1 MAEEPVNIK
10 EFQELARKS
19 LPKMYFDFINGGA
32 EDQHTL
38 RENVAAFCSITLSFK
53 PVILINKQGHRFKSL
68 LFGLLSMRPRI
79 LVDVSRIDISTTILG
94 YHTSSP
100 IMIAPTAM
108 HKLAHPEG
116 LNSVRRVTD

>member
-1 MAEEPVNIK
+1 MTEEPVNIK
-10 EFQELARKS
+10 EFKELARKS

-32 EDQHTL
+32 EDQYTL

-100 IMIAPTAM
+100 IMIAPTGM
-108 HKLAHPEG
+108 HKFAHPEG
-116 LNSVRRVTD
+116 LNSIRRVTD